1 MVMSNF
7 PARAEVFVAG
17 GGPAGL
23 AAAIAARQAGFDVT
37 LADHAQ
43 PPIDKACGEG
53 IMPDGLAALREL
65 GIVIGPGMTSPFR
78 GIRFLDDSHHVEAAF
93 SHGVGYGIRRTA
105 LHRVMADRAQQLG
118 VRLLW
123 NTRITGLSE
132 HAIDLGGERLP
143 YRWLICADG
152 QNSRMRRLAGLE
164 RSRSGSQ
171 RYGFRRHYKVAHW
184 ADHVEVHWSDCG
196 QMYVTPVA
204 NREICIAFITRHP
217 GLRFDAAL
225 PAFPALTGRLRG
237 VTPERD
243 YLGSLTTTRKFAAV
257 QSLNVALVGE
267 ASGSVD
273 AVTGEGLSMAFREA
287 QALAEAMQT
296 GDLRG
301 YESAHRAIAR
311 VPRLMSSLML
321 RMDRHPVL
329 RRRVLRALSNDP
341 ACFAQM
347 LAIHTGAASLGDFD
361 MQLGFK
367 LGWNLLAA

>member
-1 MVMSNF
+1 MSNF

-37 LADHAQ
+37 LADHAH

-65 GIVIGPGMTSPFR
+65 GIVIGPGGTSSFC
-78 GIRFLDDSHHVEAAF
+78 GIRFLDERCQVEASF

-105 LHRVMADRAQQLG
+105 LHLMMADRARQLG

-132 HAIDLGGERLP
+132 HAVDLGREKLC
-143 YRWLICADG
+143 YRWLVCADG
-152 QNSRMRRLAGLE
+152 QNSRLRRLAGLD
-164 RSRSGSQ
+164 RSRPTSK
-171 RYGFRRHYKVAHW
+171 RYGFRRHYKVAPW
-184 ADHVEVHWSDCG
+184 ADHVEVHWSNCG

-204 NREICIAFITRHP
+204 NDEVCIAFITRHP
-217 GLRFDAAL
+217 HLSFDEAL
-225 PAFPALTGRLRG
+225 STFPALTARLRG
-237 VTPERD
+237 VIPERD

-257 QSLNVALVGE
+257 QSRNIALAGE

-273 AVTGEGLSMAFREA
+273 AVTGEGLSMAFRQA
-287 QALAEAMQT
+287 QALAEAMQA

-301 YESAHRAIAR
+301 YEAAHRRIAR

-321 RMDRHPVL
+321 MMDRHPVL
-329 RRRVLRALSNDP
+329 RRRALRALSDDP
-341 ACFAQM
+341 ACFERM
-347 LAIHTGAASLGDFD
+347 LAVHTGAVSVSDFG
-361 MQLGFK
+361 LRSGFK

>member
-1 MVMSNF
+1 MPNF
-7 PARAEVFVAG
+7 PARVEVFVAG

-23 AAAIAARQAGFDVT
+23 AAAIAARQAGLDVT
-37 LADHAQ
+37 LADHAH

-53 IMPDGLAALREL
+53 IMPDGLATLREL
-65 GIVIGPGMTSPFR
+65 GIMIGPDATSPFR
-78 GIRFLDDSHHVEAAF
+78 GIRFLDDRHHVVAEF

-105 LHRVMADRAQQLG
+105 LHQMLVERAQQLG
-118 VRLLW
+118 VTLLW
-123 NTRITGLSE
+123 DTPITGLS
-132 HAIDLGGERLP
+132 DNVVNLSGKKLSYG
-143 YRWLICADG
+143 WLICADG
-152 QNSRMRRLAGLE
+152 QNSRLRRLAGLDQ
-164 RSRSGSQ
+164 SRSSSK
-171 RYGFRRHYKVAHW
+171 RYGFRRHYQVAPW
-184 ADHVEVHWSDCG
+184 AGHVEVHWSDCG

-225 PAFPALTGRLRG
+225 PAFPALTGRLHG
-237 VTPERD
+237 VIPERD

-257 QSLNVALVGE
+257 RARNVALVGE

-273 AVTGEGLSMAFREA
+273 AVTGEGLSMAFRQA

-301 YESAHRAIAR
+301 YESAHRRIAR

-321 RMDRHPVL
+321 MMDRYPVL

-347 LAIHTGAASLGDFD
+347 LAMHTGAASLGDFD